1 MIIMNEYVVSLIIV
15 DTSSFEKEQFDF
27 ISAKSAS
34 VVSLF
39 ELLKSKDIKLLV
51 HPVLDR
57 EIRKHIK
64 DSGVFK
70 SVEKLKNI
78 LSQMKNF
85 MIKNRYCDNKLI
97 ENLNNTNVDNLLS
110 EAYSKYYSDA
120 IILDYPDPKI
130 IFSQYFNNI
139 APFSKEKNKKSEFP
153 DAFIIQSVKDYLS
166 LNPNERLLVVSGDND
181 WKAAFKDNNKV
192 IWKESIVDALT
203 FLNSVDSI
211 LSTKKIEKIFESVKS
226 DLEESINDIFY
237 DCPCQVNGFDEW
249 EDTIINTAKL
259 KNIISDIKPL
269 KVTRDKLILRVGISL
284 SVTGSGK
291 KFQSDY
297 SAWDDEDKRYL
308 FKSYND
314 ISFDN
319 GILDTDIE
327 VDIDYDFNAP
337 ESTAEISDIKIIDNS
352 WLLVDEVTEVSVI
365 ETSRF

>member
-1 MIIMNEYVVSLIIV
+1 MIDMNEHIISLIII

-34 VVSLF
+34 VVALF
-39 ELLKSKDIKLLV
+39 EMIKAKDIKLLA
-51 HPVLDR
+51 HPILDR
-57 EIRKHIK
+57 EIRIHLIN
-64 DSGVFK
+64 SGIITSIDRLK
-70 SVEKLKNI
+70 GRLVELKG
-78 LSQMKNF
+78 F
-85 MIKNRYCDNKLI
+85 MIKNSYYSSDFI
-97 ENLNNTNVDNLLS
+97 EKINNIDMPRLLL
-110 EAYSKYYSDA
+110 EAYNQYYSDA
-120 IILDYPDPKI
+120 ITLEYPDPKI
-130 IFSQYFNNI
+130 IFSQYFDNV
-139 APFSKEKNKKSEFP
+139 APFSKENNKKSEFP

-181 WKAAFKDNNKV
+181 WKAAFKYNNKV

-211 LSTKKIEKIFESVKS
+211 LSTEKIEKIFGSVKS
-226 DLEESINDIFY
+226 YLEESISDIFY
-237 DCPCQVNGFDEW
+237 NCPCKVNGFDEW

-269 KVTRDKLILRVGISL
+269 KVTRNKLILRVGISL

-291 KFQSDY
+291 EFQADY
-297 SAWDDEDKRYL
+297 SAWDNEDKRYL
-308 FKSYND
+308 FESYND

-327 VDIDYDFNAP
+327 VDIDYDFNDP
-337 ESTAEISDIKIIDNS
+337 ENTAEISDVKIVDNS
-352 WLLVDEVTEVSVI
+352 WLLVDDVTEVSVI